1 MAIVNVDQ
9 LLLDET
15 NSILTGVL
23 ANSNY
28 LKNNILNSLPS
39 DTVDSFINEY
49 CTDSNHLGKKIN
61 TYFAFPTTAPT
72 TAFLLFQFKGS
83 EEDDESSALGSV
95 EGQTIS
101 NSVGQAIH
109 EKLVVKTQNATAWVE
124 PTQEIHS
131 VISIPQTTNYNLQ
144 DNKVYLTYI
153 PPYDDGQHKIDLYYN
168 TKVEKDGYSSPIGIN
183 TNEGV
188 TIDFVCSNISTIR
201 CLSAIFT
208 YIRIYLKQTLEENY
222 NVYLPT
228 IEMNGMDVIED
239 TKSNGLD
246 SQPLFYRRLT
256 VTYKVTQTIDQNTSL
271 IENIKTGW

>member
-1 MAIVNVDQ
+1 MSITNVDQ

-15 NSILTGVL
+15 DSILTGL
-23 ANSNY
+23 LTNSEY
-28 LKNNILNSLPS
+28 LKENILNSFP
-39 DTVDSFINEY
+39 DEMVDSFINTY
-49 CTDSNHLGKKIN
+49 CTDGNHLGKKIN

-83 EEDDESSALGSV
+83 EEDEDSSVLGSM
-95 EGQTIS
+95 EGQTVP
-101 NSVGQAIH
+101 NSMGNVVH
-109 EKLVVKTQNATAWVE
+109 EKLLVHTQDQTAWVE
-124 PTQEIHS
+124 PTQDIYS
-131 VISIPQTTNYNLQ
+131 IVSIPQTTKYSVQ
-144 DNKVYLTYI
+144 DNKVYFTYI
-153 PPYDDGQHKIDLYYN
+153 PPYDDGKHKIDLYYN
-168 TKVEKDGYSSPIGIN
+168 TKVDKDGYSVPLGIN
-183 TNEGV
+183 TSEGA

-208 YIRIYLKQTLEENY
+208 YIRVYLKQTLEENY

-271 IENIKTGW
+271 IENIKTEW

>member
-1 MAIVNVDQ
+1 MAITNVDQ

-15 NSILTGVL
+15 DSILTGL
-23 ANSNY
+23 LTNSEY
-28 LKNNILNSLPS
+28 LKENILSSFP
-39 DTVDSFINEY
+39 DEMVDSFINTY
-49 CTDSNHLGKKIN
+49 CTDGNHLGKKIN

-83 EEDDESSALGSV
+83 EEDEDSSVLGSM
-95 EGQTIS
+95 EGQTVP
-101 NSVGQAIH
+101 NSMGDTIH
-109 EKLVVKTQNATAWVE
+109 EKLLVNTKDQTAWVE
-124 PTQEIHS
+124 PTKDIYS
-131 VISIPQTTNYNLQ
+131 VVSIPQTTQYSIQ
-144 DNKVYLTYI
+144 DNKVYFTYI

-168 TKVEKDGYSSPIGIN
+168 TKVDKDGYSVPLGIN
-183 TNEGV
+183 TSEGV

-208 YIRIYLKQTLEENY
+208 YIRVYLKQTLEENY

-271 IENIKTGW
+271 IENIKTEW

>member
-1 MAIVNVDQ
+1 MAITNVDQ

-15 NSILTGVL
+15 DSILTGL
-23 ANSNY
+23 LTNSKY
-28 LKNNILNSLPS
+28 LKENILSSFP
-39 DTVDSFINEY
+39 DEMVDSFINTY
-49 CTDSNHLGKKIN
+49 CTDGNHLGKKIN

-83 EEDDESSALGSV
+83 EEDEEASVLGSI

-101 NSVGQAIH
+101 NSVGQTIH
-109 EKLVVKTQNATAWVE
+109 EKLVVKTKDKTAWVE
-124 PTQEIHS
+124 PNQPIHS
-131 VISIPQTTNYNLQ
+131 VVSILQTTKYNLQ
-144 DNKVYLTYI
+144 DNKVYIAYI
-153 PPYDDGQHKIDLYYN
+153 PPYDDEKHKIDLYYN
-168 TKVEKDGYSSPIGIN
+168 TKMDKDGYSSPLGIN
-183 TNEGV
+183 TSEGV
-188 TIDFVCSNISTIR
+188 TIDFVSSNINTIR

-271 IENIKTGW
+271 IENIKTEW